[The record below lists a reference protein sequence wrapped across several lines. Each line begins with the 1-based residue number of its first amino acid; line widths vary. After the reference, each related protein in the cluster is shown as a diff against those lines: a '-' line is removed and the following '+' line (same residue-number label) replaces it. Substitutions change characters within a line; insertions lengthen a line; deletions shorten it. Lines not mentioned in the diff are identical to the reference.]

1 MIIMRSKRTVLS
13 VKGDGDDD
21 DDVTGGQESLLESR
35 DAISEQ
41 AAAELAATSICIPWA
56 FDQTPPPVLLVC

>member
-1 MIIMRSKRTVLS
+1 MI
-13 VKGDGDDD
+13 GDGDDDD

-56 FDQTPPPVLLVC
+56 FVDHTPPVLLVC

>member
-13 VKGDGDDD
+13 MCYGDDD

-41 AAAELAATSICIPWA
+41 AAELTATSICIPWA
-56 FDQTPPPVLLVC
+56 LDQTPPVLLVC

>member
-1 MIIMRSKRTVLS
+1 MI
-13 VKGDGDDD
+13 GDGDDDD

-41 AAAELAATSICIPWA
+41 AAELAATSICIPWA
-56 FDQTPPPVLLVC
+56 VV